1 MAVNTHTPSVNIIR
15 DANRELVYYPTPNA
29 VQVVN
34 QISDD
39 FKIGRRAF
47 NIVGAYGTGK
57 SALLWAM
64 EQSLRASPGR
74 ADSGRAAT
82 ERDRKRFFDINLIPD
97 AAVEVV
103 NFIGEYASIIDTFA
117 DRFGA
122 DRRATGIA
130 PAHRGS
136 PPGPE
141 RDRAEPK
148 QILHE
153 IFNRYHD
160 IRKADSSAQPLL
172 VLVVDEFGKFLEYA
186 VGHEPERE
194 FYFVQQLA
202 EFVNNTDYNI
212 LLITTVHQNTDAY
225 ASSLTDTQRKE
236 WTKVKGRLREITF
249 NEPVEQLLF
258 LVGEH
263 TTHRHRAVDAPTK
276 ARIKAALKLAQ
287 QSKALK
293 LEKSLAPDIANR
305 LFPLDLLSAATLTFA
320 LQRYGQNERSLFSF
334 LESTDHTG
342 LSRVRLS
349 DTNPFYNVA
358 NVFDYLTF
366 NFYSYLNSK
375 DNKDYAA
382 WMGVRNTLE
391 KVEGQ
396 FGEEAAPYE
405 KLVKTVGLLGL
416 LMPYT
421 ATLDNAFLVHYAQTC
436 LGLADAEQ
444 RIGELEGWN
453 IIRYRGYR
461 GRYLLNEGTDLDVQ
475 VELSRAGN
483 DVDQIRDVTTLLQ
496 RYYQLPPVLAKRH
509 SYRTGTPRLFEYWIS
524 ERPTTRVPEGET
536 DGYINL
542 IFNEHLTLGDV
553 REQSAAQPEAILYVY
568 YRNTD
573 LIRDQLFSI
582 EKTQKVIERHD
593 EDKVALRELTQ
604 IQEHQT
610 NLLNHMILDGLF
622 DPDKVT
628 WVFQGKET
636 EPVTSPRALNQ
647 LLSEVCEAVFK
658 DAPVFKNELVN
669 RHKLSGSVGFAK
681 RNFLQ
686 ALVGNWGKPNLGFDE
701 DRFPPEK
708 TIYLT
713 LLAQNGL
720 TDSWTRTHALFA
732 ETDPDYPT
740 VPDTSSFRPLWV
752 ASEAFLQSA
761 KQSRRL
767 VAELVEQLSKPPFK
781 LKQGLIE
788 FWVPTFLFVKR
799 DDFALFEEG
808 RYVPD
813 ITADILELVMKEP
826 RKYALKAFGVDGLRL
841 NLFNGYRHLFELS
854 TELQFGSKSFIETI
868 KPLLTFYSKLPDY
881 AKQTKRL
888 SREALAVRTAIEKSQ
903 EPEKT
908 FFDDLPVALGYSSDG
923 LQASP
928 EQFET
933 FIGRLQE
940 TIREVRTAYDG
951 LLGRFESFL
960 LMEYV
965 GEDADFDDYK
975 ARLQARTNLS
985 DDLLTPTQKTF
996 VGRLN
1001 SQLDDRNAWLN
1012 SMAQAVVGKPLT
1024 ALCDTDEAQL
1034 YDRFR
1039 RLMRELDN
1047 LTNLTD
1053 VGIDTE
1059 REDVFSLKIGSL
1071 VDGISEDLVRM
1082 PKSKQVEADRIAV
1095 LLRKQLGNDSIV
1107 NIAALTNAL
1116 KNRSKNDHCQ
1126 TRTRHIG
1133 RQRQCRVGHL
1143 HAAAVSQTRHRVLHL

>member
-1 MAVNTHTPSVNIIR
+1 MAANTYTPSVNIIR
-15 DANRELVYYPTPNA
+15 DANRALVYYPTPNA

-39 FKIGRRAF
+39 FKTGRRAF
-47 NIVGAYGTGK
+47 NIIGAYGTGK
-57 SALLWAM
+57 SSLLWAM
-64 EQSLRASPGR
+64 EQSLRAT
-74 ADSGRAAT
+74 T
-82 ERDRKRFFDINLIPD
+82 EKDRKRVFDINLIPD

-122 DRRATGIA
+122 AV
-130 PAHRGS
+130 
-136 PPGPE
+136 
-141 RDRAEPK
+141 AEPK

-160 IRKADSSAQPLL
+160 IGKANLSAQPLL

-202 EFVNNTDYNI
+202 EFVNTTDYNI
-212 LLITTVHQNTDAY
+212 CLITTVHQNTDAY

-263 TTHRHRAVDAPTK
+263 TTHRHGPVDAPTK

-287 QSKALK
+287 QSKALS

-349 DTNPFYNVA
+349 DTNPLYNVA

-382 WMGVRNTLE
+382 WMGIRNTLE

-396 FGEEAAPYE
+396 FGEEAASYE
-405 KLVKTVGLLGL
+405 KLVKTVGLLAL

-421 ATLDNAFLVHYAQTC
+421 ATLNKAFLVQYAQTC
-436 LGLADAEQ
+436 LGLADAEE

-453 IIRYRGYR
+453 IMHYRGYR

-509 SYRTGTPRLFEYWIS
+509 SYQTGTPRLFEYWIS
-524 ERPTTRVPEGET
+524 ERPTTRMSEGET
-536 DGYINL
+536 DGFINL
-542 IFNEHLTLGDV
+542 IFSETLTLDAL
-553 REQSAAQPEAILYVY
+553 REHATIQEEAIVYAYYQHTDQIREGLY
-568 YRNTD
+568 N
-573 LIRDQLFSI
+573 I
-582 EKTQKVIERHD
+582 EKTQKVIERHE
-593 EDKVALRELTQ
+593 EDKVAVRELAQ
-604 IQEHQT
+604 ILEHQK
-610 NLLNHMILDGLF
+610 NLLNHLILDGLF
-622 DPDKVT
+622 MPGHVT
-628 WVFQGKET
+628 WVFRDEVRT
-636 EPVTSPRALNQ
+636 VSSPRELNQ
-647 LLSEVCEAVFK
+647 WLSYVCGEVYHA
-658 DAPVFKNELVN
+658 APQFRNELVN
-669 RHKLSGSVGFAK
+669 RPKLSSQVATAK
-681 RNFLQ
+681 KAYLQ
-686 ALVGNWGKPNLGFDE
+686 ALLANWGEPNLGFD
-701 DRFPPEK
+701 DVRFPPEK

-713 LLAQNGL
+713 LLAENGL
-720 TDSWTRTHALFA
+720 TDAWKQTQAGSADDTLTA
-732 ETDPDYPT
+732 YPA
-740 VPDTSSFRPLWV
+740 VSETSSFWPLWT
-752 ASEAFLQSA
+752 ACEQFLTSA
-761 KQSRRL
+761 KQSRRT
-767 VAELVEQLSKPPFK
+767 VAELVNLLSTRPFK

-788 FWVPTFLFVKR
+788 FWVPTFLFIKR
-799 DDFALFEEG
+799 DDFALFEEDNASPTA

-813 ITADILELVMKEP
+813 LSADILELVIKEP
-826 RKYALKAFGVDGLRL
+826 KKYAIKTFGIDGLRL
-841 NLFNGYRHLFELS
+841 NLFNGYRHLFQQA
-854 TELQFGSKSFIETI
+854 TELRFSNASFIDTI
-868 KPLLTFYSKLPDY
+868 KPLLTFHRGLPDY
-881 AKQTKRL
+881 AKHTKRL
-888 SREALAVRTAIEKSQ
+888 SREALAVRLAIEKSV

-908 FFDDLPVALGYSSDG
+908 FFEDLPMALGYSSDA
-923 LQASP
+923 LQTTLDLLEP
-928 EQFET
+928 FVT
-933 FIGRLQE
+933 RLQE
-940 TIREVRTAYDG
+940 AIKEIRTAYDG

-960 LMEYV
+960 LTDYA
-965 GEDADFDDYK
+965 GEDADFETYK
-975 ARLQARTNLS
+975 ARLQDRFTNLR

-1024 ALCDTDEAQL
+1024 ALRDADEAQL

-1053 VGIDTE
+1053 LAIDTE

-1082 PKSKQVEADRIAV
+1082 PKSKQVEADRVAV
-1095 LLRKQLGNDSIV
+1095 GIRKQLGNDSIV
-1107 NIAALTNAL
+1107 NIAALTNIL
-1116 KNRSKNDHCQ
+1116 KE
-1126 TRTRHIG
+1126 
-1133 RQRQCRVGHL
+1133 L
-1143 HAAAVSQTRHRVLHL
+1143 LSQ